1 MGRINIL
8 NMGNAQLS
16 GGGVEVCGVGGLVSP
31 VLVAVSGARHGMLLP
46 KGCLTAP
53 HAIASLGLGLG
64 LAYPGM

>member
-8 NMGNAQLS
+8 NMGTVQLS
-16 GGGVEVCGVGGLVSP
+16 GGGVCGVGGLVSP

-53 HAIASLGLGLG
+53 HVIASLGLGLG

>member
-8 NMGNAQLS
+8 NMGTIQLP
-16 GGGVEVCGVGGLVSP
+16 GGGGMWGWGLVSP
-31 VLVAVSGARHGMLLP
+31 VLVVVSGARHGMLLP

-64 LAYPGM
+64 LAYPGV

>member
-1 MGRINIL
+1 MWGWGAI
-8 NMGNAQLS
+8 
-16 GGGVEVCGVGGLVSP
+16 VSL

-53 HAIASLGLGLG
+53 HAIASLAGLGLG